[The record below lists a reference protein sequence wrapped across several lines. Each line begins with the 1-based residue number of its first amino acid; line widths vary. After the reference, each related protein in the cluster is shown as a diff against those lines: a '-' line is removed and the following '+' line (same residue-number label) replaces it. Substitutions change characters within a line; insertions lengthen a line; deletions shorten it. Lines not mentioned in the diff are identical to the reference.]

1 MRAITQR
8 PIESIYQIKVTL
20 KDIRPPIW
28 RRVQVP
34 SNVSLNKLHRILQAV
49 MPWADYHLHQFII
62 GGVYYGIPDPE
73 YADCGFDVKSDRT
86 ARLNRVAPGARARFM
101 YEYDFGDG
109 WEHEILIEK
118 VLPPEG
124 GVRYPICLAGKRAC
138 PPEDVG
144 GTPGYTRFLEA
155 IRNPE
160 HEEHDELQQW
170 VGGSFD
176 PEAFDLDEINHRLKR
191 VR

>member
-1 MRAITQR
+1 MAVKKQP

-20 KDIRPPIW
+20 KDIQPPIW

-34 SNVSLNKLHRILQAV
+34 SNISLNKLHRILQAV
-49 MPWADYHLHQFII
+49 MPWDDYHLHQFII
-62 GGVYYGIPDPE
+62 GGVNYGEPDP
-73 YADCGFDVKSDRT
+73 DDDFGFELKSDRT
-86 ARLNRVAPGARARFM
+86 AKLNQVASGAGARFT

-138 PPEDVG
+138 PPEDCG
-144 GTPGYTRFLEA
+144 GTPGYARFLEA

-160 HEEHDELQQW
+160 HEEHEELLQW

-176 PEAFDLDEINHRLKR
+176 PEAFDLDEINRALKR
-191 VR
+191 IR

>member
-1 MRAITQR
+1 MAAKKQR
-8 PIESIYQIKVTL
+8 QIEFVYQIKVTL

-34 SNVSLNKLHRILQAV
+34 SNISLNKLHRILQAV
-49 MPWADYHLHQFII
+49 MPWDDYHLHQFII
-62 GGVYYGIPDPE
+62 GGVYYGEPDP
-73 YADCGFDVKSDRT
+73 DDDFGFELKSDRT
-86 ARLNRVAPGARARFM
+86 AKLIQVASGARARFI

-109 WEHEILIEK
+109 WEHEIVVEK
-118 VLPPEG
+118 IVPPEA

-138 PPEDVG
+138 PPEDCG
-144 GTPGYTRFLEA
+144 GIPGYARFLEA

-160 HEEHDELQQW
+160 HEEHDELLQW

-176 PEAFDLDEINHRLKR
+176 PEAFDLDEINRELKR
-191 VR
+191 IR